1 MSSSIVAPTAP
12 DGGNGNTQ
20 GHCSRCH
27 RVWTLKTGQGICQW
41 CLKPASCQ
49 SSTSKPR
56 HIKSRSYSSK
66 RQAPVHSNGYD
77 QLQGEWLAYYN
88 VASRFTDRVK
98 PQDKED
104 ILHTIIANLADVE
117 RNNGHK
123 PFTEAVMYR
132 IASRTV
138 ADYWRTYYKINNG
151 LNCGSCSKA
160 QRRKCKEDDLYSQ
173 CPKAIRLESLD
184 KPIID
189 SEGHTTE
196 LGELI
201 ADDKALDLEA
211 WVDARTFLLGFPQ
224 RLLLIADK
232 FNSGQVLEAKD
243 RMYLSRF
250 RQREQKR
257 LFQNVTF
264 QPQIPTYIVEA
275 PSRLEYLS

>member
-1 MSSSIVAPTAP
+1 MSSSVVTLPAP
-12 DGGNGNTQ
+12 DSDNGSPQ

-27 RVWTLKTGQGICQW
+27 RVWTLKTRQGVCQW
-41 CLKPASCQ
+41 CGKPASCQ
-49 SSTSKPR
+49 TTMAKPR
-56 HIKSRSYSSK
+56 QFKSRSNVRK

-77 QLQGEWLAYYN
+77 QLQGEWLAYYKI
-88 VASRFTDRVK
+88 ASRFTDRVK

-104 ILHTIIANLADVE
+104 ILHTIIATLADVE

-138 ADYWRTYYKINNG
+138 ADYWRTYYKASNG
-151 LNCGSCSKA
+151 LDCGSCSKA
-160 QRRKCKEDDLYSQ
+160 QRRQCREKDLYTE
-173 CPKAIRLESLD
+173 CPKAIKLESLN

-201 ADDKALDLEA
+201 ADDKAIDLDA

-224 RLLLIADK
+224 RLLEIAHK
-232 FNSGQVLEAKD
+232 LENREVLTSYD
-243 RMYLSRF
+243 RLYLYRF
-250 RQREQKR
+250 RKREQKA
-257 LFQNVTF
+257 LFQ
-264 QPQIPTYIVEA
+264 
-275 PSRLEYLS
+275 

>member
-1 MSSSIVAPTAP
+1 MSSSVIAPSAP
-12 DGGNGNTQ
+12 DGDNGNTQ

-41 CLKPASCQ
+41 CGKPASCQ
-49 SSTSKPR
+49 TTMAKPR
-56 HIKSRSYSSK
+56 SIKSRSNGYK

-104 ILHTIIANLADVE
+104 ILHTIMATLADVE

-138 ADYWRTYYKINNG
+138 ADYWFSHYSYNSG
-151 LNCGSCSKA
+151 LDCKHCSKA
-160 QRRKCKEDDLYSQ
+160 QRRKCREDNLYTE
-173 CPKAIRLESLD
+173 CPKAIKLESLNQ
-184 KPIID
+184 PIID

-201 ADDKALDLEA
+201 ADDKAIDLDA
-211 WVDARTFLLGFPQ
+211 WVSNSTWEIGYPR
-224 RLLLIADK
+224 RLVDIAYK
-232 FNSGQVLEAKD
+232 LKAGEALTHYE
-243 RMYLSRF
+243 RNYLWRF
-250 RQREQKR
+250 RQQEQKY
-257 LFQNVTF
+257 LFQW
-264 QPQIPTYIVEA
+264 
-275 PSRLEYLS
+275 